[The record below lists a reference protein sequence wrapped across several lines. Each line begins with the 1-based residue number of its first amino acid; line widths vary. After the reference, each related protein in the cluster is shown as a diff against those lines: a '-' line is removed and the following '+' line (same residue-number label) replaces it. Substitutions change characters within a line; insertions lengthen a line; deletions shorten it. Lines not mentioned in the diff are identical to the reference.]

1 MNIEEI
7 DQFLLETNKETNFP
21 MAARS
26 GFIIISALMNQIENR
41 LLFNRNN
48 EDYLEM
54 IEERMKII
62 NNNFID
68 DEDIKTE
75 AKARR
80 KELYYSIF
88 ERMEKACSFRSN
100 LISQNGIDSIEFEN
114 FFEQLKALYNF
125 FILNYKDNLIDFLIY
140 YIIKNKEEIFT
151 ELIMKG
157 KKLGPGR
164 RETDLS
170 NFKNKNNDK
179 TLNLIL
185 NNDLED
191 VIDFCIKK
199 IKERMTNEEILLSI
213 LNIDPDEINNYIL
226 KNLFFE
232 KNEEER
238 FDYIL
243 TEDFKE
249 TFFNSY
255 LKLKEKIFITSQLL
269 FKINNF
275 NN

>member
-21 MAARS
+21 MAVRS

-88 ERMEKACSFRSN
+88 ERMEKACSFKSN

-213 LNIDPDEINNYIL
+213 LNIDPDEVNNYIL

-255 LKLKEKIFITSQLL
+255 LKLKEKTFITSQLL